1 MDCSQDLL
9 GLNNENNRTNFLRES
24 DPFLPVIPS
33 PEIKEEPL
41 EEGLNTPPA
50 TPLHSPHAF
59 LKEDRWLFSPPPVLI
74 VAPTKLDNFKTEFS
88 STPHDTE
95 IWNKSPVFR
104 KKTTHPASLALPS
117 EGHSPRKRIKSN
129 TVAALLD
136 HSSWGMSEPST
147 TIEIEHFEVHP
158 ILLVRLVTLPVSAEP
173 TIWKPP
179 PLLQIVSHPT
189 PDLVKR
195 LTTSCVPYV
204 SSPAY
209 QTFRK

>member
-1 MDCSQDLL
+1 MDSSQDEL
-9 GLNNENNRTNFLRES
+9 GIDNENNRTIFLRES
-24 DPFLPVIPS
+24 DPFLPVIPL

-41 EEGLNTPPA
+41 EGGLNTPPA

-59 LKEDRWLFSPPPVLI
+59 LKEDRWLFSPPPVLT
-74 VAPTKLDNFKTEFS
+74 VAHTKLDNC
-88 STPHDTE
+88 
-95 IWNKSPVFR
+95 ILV
-104 KKTTHPASLALPS
+104 LPS
-117 EGHSPRKRIKSN
+117 EEHSPRKRIKPN

-136 HSSWGMSEPST
+136 HSSQGTLEPST
-147 TIEIEHFEVHP
+147 TIEIEHFGIHP
-158 ILLVRLVTLPVSAEP
+158 ILLVRLFTLPVGSEP

-179 PLLQIVSHPT
+179 PLLHIVSCPT

-204 SSPAY
+204 SPPAC